1 MSDMARGIVG
11 YHREVVGLRAI
22 AVLAAL
28 LPGAAL
34 ASPAEDLA
42 RRVEERH
49 RRARDLVGRFVQ
61 TYRSGL
67 LGREIREGGRLSLK
81 SGGLMRWEYETPEK
95 KTFVSD
101 GRRFYFYVPADRQVI
116 VKDTG
121 GEQSLP
127 ARLLFGGEILTHFEA
142 ALEDSA
148 GGLARLRL
156 TPRVSDPEVAS
167 VVLVVDAA
175 ARIQA
180 IETEDAQGARS
191 RFDFSDLRENV
202 GVKDALF
209 HFTFPRGVEVVQG

>member
-1 MSDMARGIVG
+1 M
-11 YHREVVGLRAI
+11 

-67 LGREIREGGRLSLK
+67 LGREIRESGRLSLK
-81 SGGLMRWEYETPEK
+81 SGGFMRWEYESPEK

-101 GRRFYFYVPADRQVI
+101 GKRFYFYVPADRQVI

-121 GEQSLP
+121 GERSLP
-127 ARLLFGGEILTHFEA
+127 SLLLFGGEILAHFEA
-142 ALEDSA
+142 SLDESD
-148 GGLARLRL
+148 GPLVRLRL
-156 TPRVSDPEVAS
+156 TPRTEDPEVAS
-167 VVLVVDAA
+167 AVLVVDAT
-175 ARIQA
+175 ARIRA
-180 IETEDAQGARS
+180 IEITDAQGTQS
-191 RFDFSDLRENV
+191 RFDFADLRENV
-202 GVKDALF
+202 GVKDDLF
-209 HFTFPRGVEVVQG
+209 EFAIPKGVEVITG